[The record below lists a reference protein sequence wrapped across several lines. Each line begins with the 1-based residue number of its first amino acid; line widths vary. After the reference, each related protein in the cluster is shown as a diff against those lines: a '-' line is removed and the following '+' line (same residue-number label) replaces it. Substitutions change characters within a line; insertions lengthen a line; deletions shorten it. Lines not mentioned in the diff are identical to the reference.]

1 MGALWH
7 HLPEHE
13 PVPSDA
19 EHRRGNRSR
28 TSSVIGSAFARK
40 CWQVADHVGRAAGA
54 ILVLR
59 RNFIA
64 AAAGVLVAATMTPHA
79 MAFNHGTWGGGAH
92 FVRGGFGQPIR
103 RRFAFRRGFAF
114 GKASIPGG
122 LWPYYGFDYVPT
134 DTLGDIDAMTYGT
147 PEAIGALPAP
157 ACHRSEEMV
166 TVPSEGGGT
175 RPRKPSRAAKLQ
187 CLLVTSHCAKPLV

>member
-1 MGALWH
+1 
-7 HLPEHE
+7 
-13 PVPSDA
+13 
-19 EHRRGNRSR
+19 
-28 TSSVIGSAFARK
+28 
-40 CWQVADHVGRAAGA
+40 
-54 ILVLR
+54 
-59 RNFIA
+59 
-64 AAAGVLVAATMTPHA
+64 
-79 MAFNHGTWGGGAH
+79 MAFNHCTWGGGAH
-92 FVRGGFGQPIR
+92 FVRGGFPRHLAISHGGFGQPIR

-175 RPRKPSRAAKLQ
+175 RQIKIIRCPSAPHGSQPWVTRTDATSCLAITINVRFRAAKGNLQ
-187 CLLVTSHCAKPLV
+187 PAHANRVAQQSFNVCW

>member
-1 MGALWH
+1 MPGG
-7 HLPEHE
+7 
-13 PVPSDA
+13 A

-28 TSSVIGSAFARK
+28 ASSVIGSAFARK

-92 FVRGGFGQPIR
+92 FVRGGFPRHLAISHGGFGQPIR

-114 GKASIPGG
+114 RKASIPGG
-122 LWPYYGFDYVPT
+122 LWSYYGFDYVPT

-147 PEAIGALPAP
+147 PEAIGAQPAP

-175 RPRKPSRAAKLQ
+175 RQIKIIRCP
-187 CLLVTSHCAKPLV
+187 